1 MKGQK
6 QFYLLQCSPHFHQSV
21 LLQLSRSGIAYYN
34 PVIRTFYKRRDCSA
48 YRGQIMPMFP
58 GYVFVLLD
66 FEVEKIAIEISFK
79 RGRRISDS
87 GFVQYLIKKYKS
99 QAMKEL
105 IHGADI
111 PDE

>member
-1 MKGQK
+1 MTLSVFITVISDHDKPQPSGC
-6 QFYLLQCSPHFHQSV
+6 LLGV
-21 LLQLSRSGIAYYN
+21 
-34 PVIRTFYKRRDCSA
+34 
-48 YRGQIMPMFP
+48 
-58 GYVFVLLD
+58 
-66 FEVEKIAIEISFK
+66 EVEKIAIEISFK

>member
-1 MKGQK
+1 MILPVFITVISDHDKPQPPGC
-6 QFYLLQCSPHFHQSV
+6 LLGV
-21 LLQLSRSGIAYYN
+21 
-34 PVIRTFYKRRDCSA
+34 
-48 YRGQIMPMFP
+48 
-58 GYVFVLLD
+58 
-66 FEVEKIAIEISFK
+66 EVEKIAIEISFK

>member
-1 MKGQK
+1 MTAIKESGNRNAIVL
-6 QFYLLQCSPHFHQSV
+6 YLPTEV
-21 LLQLSRSGIAYYN
+21 R
-34 PVIRTFYKRRDCSA
+34 V
-48 YRGQIMPMFP
+48 
-58 GYVFVLLD
+58 
-66 FEVEKIAIEISFK
+66 EVEKIAIEISFK

>member
-1 MKGQK
+1 MTAIKGKRKPQRNVL
-6 QFYLLQCSPHFHQSV
+6 YLPTEV
-21 LLQLSRSGIAYYN
+21 R
-34 PVIRTFYKRRDCSA
+34 V
-48 YRGQIMPMFP
+48 
-58 GYVFVLLD
+58 
-66 FEVEKIAIEISFK
+66 EVEKIAIEISFK
-79 RGRRISDS
+79 RGRRISDSDS

>member
-1 MKGQK
+1 MTVTKGKRKPQRNTL
-6 QFYLLQCSPHFHQSV
+6 YLPTDVRNQVEH
-21 LLQLSRSGIAYYN
+21 IA
-34 PVIRTFYKRRDCSA
+34 V
-48 YRGQIMPMFP
+48 
-58 GYVFVLLD
+58 
-66 FEVEKIAIEISFK
+66 EISYR